1 MITRFLGKM
10 FSGRLFGPTQPK
22 MIPAGAH
29 GINRNSISSCAL
41 RTTQTLQRRGFAAFV
56 VGGAVRD
63 LILGGKPKDFDIAT
77 NATPEEVR
85 ELFRRSRII
94 GRRFRLVHVLCGPE
108 MVEVSTFRGTHT
120 PDESDG
126 GVADEHGRILR
137 DNVFG
142 NQEQDA
148 TRRDFTLNALFY
160 DPATQAVWDYHGG
173 VADLK
178 KRRLRLIGDPE
189 RRYREDPIR
198 MLRAVRFAASRGLEI
213 ETATRRPIHRLAG
226 LLAHVPPSRL
236 LDEMMKLLL
245 SGHAA
250 EAVAQLRKE
259 GLHHGVL
266 PLLDAAMG
274 RAAGERFV
282 EAALRSTDERVRA
295 GKPVS
300 PGFLFAALLWPEVLA
315 EWKVLEEKSMPP
327 IPALYQAMDHVMKA
341 QAGKLA
347 IPHRYGADMR
357 EIWALQP
364 RFLQRAGKRP
374 YRLLEHPRFRAG
386 YDFLLLRCQSGE
398 LEPALGEWWERFQS
412 ASEPERA
419 QMMVSDSEPHQR
431 RRRRRRKPRGPR
443 GGEGGGAGH
452 SGDTSP
458 AG

>member
-1 MITRFLGKM
+1 
-10 FSGRLFGPTQPK
+10 
-22 MIPAGAH
+22 
-29 GINRNSISSCAL
+29 
-41 RTTQTLQRRGFAAFV
+41 
-56 VGGAVRD
+56 
-63 LILGGKPKDFDIAT
+63 
-77 NATPEEVR
+77 
-85 ELFRRSRII
+85 
-94 GRRFRLVHVLCGPE
+94 
-108 MVEVSTFRGTHT
+108 
-120 PDESDG
+120 
-126 GVADEHGRILR
+126 
-137 DNVFG
+137 
-142 NQEQDA
+142 
-148 TRRDFTLNALFY
+148 
-160 DPATQAVWDYHGG
+160 
-173 VADLK
+173 
-178 KRRLRLIGDPE
+178 
-189 RRYREDPIR
+189 
-198 MLRAVRFAASRGLEI
+198 
-213 ETATRRPIHRLAG
+213 

-295 GKPVS
+295 GKTVS

-357 EIWALQP
+357 EIWAMQP

-398 LEPALGEWWERFQS
+398 IEPALGEWWERFQS

-419 QMMVSDSEPHQR
+419 QMLVSDSDPHQR

-443 GGEGGGAGH
+443 GAPAQGGDA
-452 SGDTSP
+452 SP

>member
-1 MITRFLGKM
+1 MITRFLGKV
-10 FSGRLFGPTQPK
+10 FSGRFFGPAQPK
-22 MIPAGAH
+22 IIPASAH
-29 GINRNSISSCAL
+29 GINRNSISSCAM
-41 RTTQTLQRRGFAAFV
+41 RTTQTLQKGKFAAFV

-85 ELFRRSRII
+85 GIFRRSRII

-108 MVEVSTFRGTHT
+108 VVEVSTFRGAHA
-120 PDESDG
+120 PEENSDG
-126 GVADEHGRILR
+126 AADEHGRILR

-148 TRRDFTLNALFY
+148 TRRDFTVNALFY
-160 DPATQAVWDYHGG
+160 DPTTQEVWDYHGG

-178 KRRLRLIGDPE
+178 RRQLRMIGDPE

-213 ETATRRPIHRLAG
+213 ESATRRPIRRLAG

-236 LDEMMKLLL
+236 LDEMLKLLL
-245 SGHAA
+245 CGHSA
-250 EAVAQLRKE
+250 EAVVQLRKE

-274 RAAGERFV
+274 RAVGERFV
-282 EAALRSTDERVRA
+282 VAALQATDERLRA
-295 GKPVS
+295 GKTVS
-300 PGFLFAALLWPEVLA
+300 PGFLFSALLWPEVEA
-315 EWKVLEEKSMPP
+315 EWKVQEEKGVPEV
-327 IPALYQAMDHVMKA
+327 PALYQAMDHVMKA
-341 QAGKLA
+341 QAGKLP

-386 YDFLLLRCQSGE
+386 FDFLLLRG
-398 LEPALGEWWERFQS
+398 
-412 ASEPERA
+412 ASRC
-419 QMMVSDSEPHQR
+419 
-431 RRRRRRKPRGPR
+431 
-443 GGEGGGAGH
+443 
-452 SGDTSP
+452 
-458 AG
+458 

>member
-1 MITRFLGKM
+1 MITKFLGRV
-10 FSGRLFGPTQPK
+10 FSGRLFGPAQPK
-22 MIPAGAH
+22 IIPASAH

-41 RTTQTLQRRGFAAFV
+41 RTTQALQRQGYTAFV

-77 NATPEEVR
+77 DATPEQVR
-85 ELFRRSRII
+85 EIFRRSRII

-108 MVEVSTFRGTHT
+108 MVEVSTFRGSHLPEET
-120 PDESDG
+120 DEG
-126 GVADEHGRILR
+126 AADEHGRILR

-142 NQEQDA
+142 TQEQDG

-160 DPATQAVWDYHGG
+160 DPATQEVWDYHGG

-189 RRYREDPIR
+189 QRYREDPIR

-213 ETATRRPIHRLAG
+213 DAPTRRPIRRLAG

-236 LDEMMKLLL
+236 LDEMLKLLL
-245 SGHAA
+245 CGHAA
-250 EAVAQLRKE
+250 EAVAQLRRE

-282 EAALRSTDERVRA
+282 MAALASTDERIRA
-295 GKPVS
+295 VKPVS
-300 PGFLFAALLWPEVLA
+300 PGFLFAALLWPEVQA
-315 EWKVLEEKSMPP
+315 EWKVLEEKGMPP

-341 QAGKLA
+341 QAGKLP
-347 IPHRYGADMR
+347 IPHRHGADMR
-357 EIWALQP
+357 EIWSLQP
-364 RFLQRAGKRP
+364 RFPQRSGKRP

-386 YDFLLLRCQSGE
+386 YDFLRLRCESGE
-398 LEPALGEWWERFQS
+398 ADAELGEWWERFQQ
-412 ASEPERA
+412 AGDPEREHMLVA
-419 QMMVSDSEPHQR
+419 DSAPRGGR
-431 RRRRRRKPRGPR
+431 RRRRRRKPRG
-443 GGEGGGAGH
+443 GGGPG
-452 SGDTSP
+452 P
-458 AG
+458 AGDASPTG

>member
-1 MITRFLGKM
+1 VITKFLGRV
-10 FSGRLFGPTQPK
+10 FSGRLFGPAQPK
-22 MIPAGAH
+22 IIPASAH

-160 DPATQAVWDYHGG
+160 DPATQEVWDYHGG

-213 ETATRRPIHRLAG
+213 DAATRRPIHRLAG

-295 GKPVS
+295 GKTVS

-357 EIWALQP
+357 EIWAMQP

-398 LEPALGEWWERFQS
+398 IEPALGEWWERFQS
-412 ASEPERA
+412 ASESERA
-419 QMMVSDSEPHQR
+419 QMLVSDSEPHQR

-443 GGEGGGAGH
+443 SAPAQGGDA
-452 SGDTSP
+452 SP